1 MYSGRPSV
9 VGFDA
14 YFCLYLVEVL
24 CTQVVRLAVR
34 FDAYFCLHLVEV
46 LCTQVVRQMSVL
58 TSISVCT

>member
-9 VGFDA
+9 VRFDA

-24 CTQVVRLAVR
+24 CTQVVRL
-34 FDAYFCLHLVEV
+34 L
-46 LCTQVVRQMSVL
+46 SVL